1 MKVLKFRFINF
12 IASMKIRHKILLLN
26 LLILLIPCIFFAM
39 KSIKYYQEIQIQE
52 QVGNVESDLIEIT
65 SQFMNSYEI
74 CNMTMQTMLL
84 NNEVEKFIGRLLDGD
99 NLSVHQLI
107 DFNNTEIRAI
117 ERLINTNPYI
127 HSIRFYINSK
137 ILELAPVIYTSDRF
151 NKVELLH
158 DFKEINLYFDERD
171 TVTPSQKAS
180 PYAEPLVTLVAPCQ
194 NIKREQIGVVE
205 IATPMRCMFPQ
216 MYTTT
221 EQEVMYFIDENKNIY
236 QDDYVQIDKWK
247 LYQDDILKVLDTDK
261 KINLVTLGQEPVV
274 IGYKPIKNINGYIV
288 KIRSLEEVYQQISW
302 LRMVVIFGMIS
313 LIAII
318 TFLINKS
325 TQLVFKN
332 FYKILNAIHEVQKGN
347 LDVEIEEFG
356 NGEMG
361 ELGRSIQTMTHSIK
375 ELMNDKITQETLVKD
390 SQIKA
395 LQNQINA
402 HFIYN
407 VLESIKMMAEIEGMF
422 EMSDAITY
430 LGKLLRYSM
439 KWRSPMVKLK
449 EELDYIE
456 NYMALLNL
464 RYDYKITTHINIP
477 DDLYEQMIPKMCIQP
492 IVENAM
498 KHGIEDVAEDTAIYI
513 KGKMEKEYFII
524 EVMDFGT
531 GMDKVELNRL
541 KMKIAGELVEEKQSS
556 NGIGLK
562 NVQDRIK
569 LCFGEGYGLE
579 VQSKE
584 GSFTKIVLKIPY
596 SV

>member
-1 MKVLKFRFINF
+1 MKILKFRFINF

-26 LLILLIPCIFFAM
+26 LLILIIPCVFFAM
-39 KSIKYYQEIQIQE
+39 RSIEYYQDRQIQE
-52 QVGNVESDLIEIT
+52 QINDMESDLIEIS

-84 NNEVEKFIGRLLDGD
+84 NNEVEKFVGKLLDGD
-99 NLSVHQLI
+99 TLSVHQLI

-127 HSIRFYINSK
+127 HSIRFYINTK
-137 ILELAPVIYTSDRF
+137 MLELAPVIYTSERF
-151 NKVELLH
+151 DKVELLQG
-158 DFKEINLYFDERD
+158 FKGINLYFDERD

-180 PYAEPLVTLVAPCQ
+180 PYAEPLATLVAPYQ

-216 MYTTT
+216 MYGTT
-221 EQEVMYFIDENKNIY
+221 EQEVMYFIDAEKNIY

-247 LYQDDILKVLDTDK
+247 LHKDDIVKVLDKDK

-274 IGYKPIKNINGYIV
+274 IGYQAIKSIDGHII

-302 LRMVVIFGMIS
+302 LRMTVIVGMIS
-313 LIAII
+313 LIALI

-332 FYKILNAIHEVQKGN
+332 FYKILDAIHEVQKGN
-347 LDVEIEEFG
+347 FDVEIEDFG

-361 ELGRSIQTMTHSIK
+361 ELGTSIQTMTHSIK
-375 ELMNDKITQETLVKD
+375 ELMDDKITQETLVKD

-422 EMSDAITY
+422 DISDAITY

-464 RYDYKITTHINIP
+464 RYDYKTTTNISIP
-477 DDLYEQMIPKMCIQP
+477 DNLYEQMIPKMCIQP

-513 KGKMEKEYFII
+513 KGRMEKDYFII
-524 EVMDFGT
+524 EVTDFGT
-531 GMDKVELNRL
+531 GMGKVELDQL

-569 LCFGEGYGLE
+569 LCFGEDYGLE